1 MPRGPGEDD
10 LARIRALIVDDHD
23 LFRTGLS
30 SLLAATDGIEVVAQ
44 ASGGKMGVRLA
55 SELKPD
61 VILMDLRMPDLDGI
75 DAIKAVVEHDPSARI
90 IVLTVAS
97 DEGDIAEA
105 VVAGACG
112 YLVKDAPLD
121 DVVVA
126 VRAAAR
132 GEAWLS
138 PRAAVALLDRVRRSN
153 VESTPEP
160 EVMSELSPR
169 ELEVLRLVAR
179 GLENS
184 EIAAELGISPR
195 TAKNHLSS
203 ILAKLGMTNRIQAAI
218 YAVRSGLA

>member
-1 MPRGPGEDD
+1 MTRGPEGQE
-10 LARIRALIVDDHD
+10 LAPIRALIVDDHD

-30 SLLAATDGIEVVAQ
+30 SLLAATEGIDVVAQ
-44 ASGGKMGVRLA
+44 APGGKMGVRLA
-55 SELKPD
+55 RELKPD
-61 VILMDLRMPDLDGI
+61 VILMDLRMPDLDGL
-75 DAIKAVVEHDPSARI
+75 DAIQEIVEHEPAARI
-90 IVLTVAS
+90 IALTVGS
-97 DEGDIAEA
+97 DEGDVAAA

-121 DVVVA
+121 DVVIA

-138 PRAAVALLDRVRRSN
+138 PRAAAALLDRVRRDN
-153 VESTPEP
+153 VESEPEP
-160 EVMSELSPR
+160 EVISRLSPR
-169 ELEVLRLVAR
+169 EVEVLRLVAR

-184 EIAAELGISPR
+184 EIAEELGISPR

-203 ILAKLGMTNRIQAAI
+203 ILGKLGMTNRIQAAI